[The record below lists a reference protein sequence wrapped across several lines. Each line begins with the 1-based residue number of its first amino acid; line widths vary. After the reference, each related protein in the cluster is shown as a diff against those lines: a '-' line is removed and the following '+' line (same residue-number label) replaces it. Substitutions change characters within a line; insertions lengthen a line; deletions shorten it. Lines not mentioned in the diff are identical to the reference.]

1 MADRM
6 DEICAA
12 LREWD
17 SPSLSNAIERLNLRP
32 RDTGFTD
39 PSIRN
44 VVPAGRIAGVAVTVR
59 TRARKAGD
67 KGIDKNLLYEAIA
80 AANGPAILVA
90 EDDDDPPGLGAL
102 VGEVTGTHLLALG
115 CVGVVTN
122 GCVRDVDELE
132 EMGLSVHALGPCVS
146 HGYIRVTAV
155 GVPVTVGGL
164 RVEPGDLLH
173 ADKHGVLSIPREG
186 APKLPAIAEQIR
198 IEETETI
205 TWVRSPAFS
214 IGALLKR

>member
-1 MADRM
+1 
-6 DEICAA
+6 
-12 LREWD
+12 
-17 SPSLSNAIERLNLRP
+17 
-32 RDTGFTD
+32 
-39 PSIRN
+39 
-44 VVPAGRIAGVAVTVR
+44 
-59 TRARKAGD
+59 
-67 KGIDKNLLYEAIA
+67 
-80 AANGPAILVA
+80 
-90 EDDDDPPGLGAL
+90 
-102 VGEVTGTHLLALG
+102 
-115 CVGVVTN
+115 
-122 GCVRDVDELE
+122 VDELE